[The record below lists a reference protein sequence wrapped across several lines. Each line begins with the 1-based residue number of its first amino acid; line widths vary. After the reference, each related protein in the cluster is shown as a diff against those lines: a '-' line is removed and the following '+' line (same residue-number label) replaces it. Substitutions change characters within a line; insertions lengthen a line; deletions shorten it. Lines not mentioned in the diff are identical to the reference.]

1 MFNFLF
7 VWVGVSLLALGI
19 YLHVKDP
26 RPIIEWID
34 FVLNPALFLA
44 VLGFLVTFIS
54 LVGALGALR
63 DNISLLKIFAICV
76 FFCYICIVV
85 LTFGVFVLFFT
96 DSTEGLSAHSIMMQS
111 VKKYHSNRNLADFV
125 DYIQEQMECCGVSSI
140 SAGYRDWAMSPQFN
154 CTPTNPYPEKSAS
167 WFHQSSPTGNAVAGV
182 LEECAFQATA
192 RPRSRY
198 PHAGLFTALTNTFR
212 NACGSYWSCCGCDI
226 VTSVNL
232 GVLHERVGPPN
243 RSPAIFIGARSQ
255 EARSDGKEGEE
266 RAEEE
271 EPESLF
277 EPRGGC
283 FPSAARRSSTP
294 PKKPATKTTTRWP
307 KTEGPELL
315 ANPEGIQWGRTK
327 DRPAHVVEE
336 GEAEEKPATERRC
349 RN

>member
-154 CTPTNPYPEKSAS
+154 CTPTNPYPEKCGVPFSCCKRSVISEALQAGS
-167 WFHQSSPTGNAVAGV
+167 TNPLQPAMRSLECWRNALSKRPPDLEADIHTRGCLQPLRTLFETHAVHIGAVVAVILLPVSISVCFTNVLARQIDHQRYLLEREARRLDRMGKRERRERRKRSQNHFSSLEEGVFHQQPDGAPPLPKSLPPKRPPDGRKPRAQSCSPTRKASNGV
-182 LEECAFQATA
+182 
-192 RPRSRY
+192 
-198 PHAGLFTALTNTFR
+198 
-212 NACGSYWSCCGCDI
+212 
-226 VTSVNL
+226 V
-232 GVLHERVGPPN
+232 
-243 RSPAIFIGARSQ
+243 
-255 EARSDGKEGEE
+255 
-266 RAEEE
+266 
-271 EPESLF
+271 
-277 EPRGGC
+277 
-283 FPSAARRSSTP
+283 
-294 PKKPATKTTTRWP
+294 PK
-307 KTEGPELL
+307 
-315 ANPEGIQWGRTK
+315 
-327 DRPAHVVEE
+327 
-336 GEAEEKPATERRC
+336 RC
-349 RN
+349 

>member
-154 CTPTNPYPEKSAS
+154 CTPTNPYPENCKLVP
-167 WFHQSSPTGNAVAGV
+167 PTLYN
-182 LEECAFQATA
+182 
-192 RPRSRY
+192 RP
-198 PHAGLFTALTNTFR
+198 
-212 NACGSYWSCCGCDI
+212 CD
-226 VTSVNL
+226 
-232 GVLHERVGPPN
+232 
-243 RSPAIFIGARSQ
+243 
-255 EARSDGKEGEE
+255 
-266 RAEEE
+266 
-271 EPESLF
+271 
-277 EPRGGC
+277 
-283 FPSAARRSSTP
+283 RSSAGGMHFQSDRQTS
-294 PKKPATKTTTRWP
+294 KPISTR
-307 KTEGPELL
+307 
-315 ANPEGIQWGRTK
+315 
-327 DRPAHVVEE
+327 
-336 GEAEEKPATERRC
+336 EAVYSPYEHFSKRMPFILERWWL
-349 RN
+349 